1 MVKFSGSSTLRLAV
15 SMSEAVALTIMRS
28 EQKRPINKFLLL
40 CEKMPAMM
48 KLRSG
53 KNSEIQNK
61 IIS

>member
-1 MVKFSGSSTLRLAV
+1 
-15 SMSEAVALTIMRS
+15 MSEAVALAIMRS
-28 EQKRPINKFLLL
+28 EQRRPINKFFAPLA
-40 CEKMPAMM
+40 KTPAMM

>member
-1 MVKFSGSSTLRLAV
+1 MVKFKGSSTLRLAV

-28 EQKRPINKFLLL
+28 EQRRPINKFFALLA
-40 CEKMPAMM
+40 KTPAMM